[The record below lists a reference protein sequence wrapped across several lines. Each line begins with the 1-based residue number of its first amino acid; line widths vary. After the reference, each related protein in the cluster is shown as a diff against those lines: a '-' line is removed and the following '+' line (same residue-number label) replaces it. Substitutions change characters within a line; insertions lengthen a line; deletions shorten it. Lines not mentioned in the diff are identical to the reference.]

1 MRSKSLFW
9 VVFLISILGIVFFSG
24 CSKDS
29 LTAPEATITPS
40 VEKGVSSESIQ
51 WVQWK
56 QEAVTELARRP
67 MWGYDHEKIRREVGG
82 VVGGF
87 MTFNN
92 MVEVPAYAFEERFR
106 DITVSVVQDNEDE
119 NIGAAV
125 DFLPS
130 QMFIK
135 DVKVTLSYANL
146 DFEGN
151 PEDLCVYWLDEESNT
166 WVEVANPEVNL
177 EAQTISVCVNHFTR
191 YGWGLDPEP

>member
-29 LTAPEATITPS
+29 LTAPDAAVAPTI
-40 VEKGVSSESIQ
+40 EKGVSSESIQ

-56 QEAVTELARRP
+56 PEAVTELARRP
-67 MWGYDHEKIRREVGG
+67 MWGYDRERIRREVGG

-92 MVEVPAYAFEERFR
+92 MVEVPAYAFPEWFR
-106 DITVSVVQDNEDE
+106 DITVSIVWNNDEE

-130 QMFIK
+130 QKFDK
-135 DVKVTLSYANL
+135 DVRVTLSYAYL
-146 DFEGN
+146 AFDGN
-151 PEDLCVYWLDEESNT
+151 PEDLCVYWLDEESDT

-177 EAQTISVCVNHFTR
+177 EAKTISVYVNHFTR

>member
-1 MRSKSLFW
+1 MKSKSLFW
-9 VVFLISILGIVFFSG
+9 VVFVISVLGIVFFSG

-29 LTAPEATITPS
+29 LTAPEAAVTPA

-56 QEAVTELARRP
+56 QEAVNELARRP
-67 MWGYDHEKIRREVGG
+67 MWGYDRQRIRRDFGG

-92 MVEVPAYAFEERFR
+92 MVEIPAYAFEEHSR
-106 DITVSVVQDNEDE
+106 DITVCVVRDNEDE
-119 NIGAAV
+119 NVGAAV

-130 QMFIK
+130 QKFVK

-146 DFEGN
+146 DYEGN
-151 PEDLCVYWLDEESNT
+151 PEDLCVYWLDEDNNT
-166 WVEVANPEVNL
+166 WILVPNPEVNL
-177 EAQTISVCVNHFTR
+177 EAQTISVYVNHFTR